1 MPILKKPLNYGGR
14 LYSEGEE
21 IQGQVPLEMIE
32 LLRETDALKAEEQ
45 QETSEGQGQVLED
58 AGKSISELSE
68 YLKTV
73 NDAEEISALL
83 ADEQAGKAR
92 AGAIKALEA
101 RLKEI
106 QDERV

>member
-14 LYSEGEE
+14 LYVEGEE

-32 LLRETDALKAEEQ
+32 LLRETDSLEVDEQ
-45 QETSEGQGQVLED
+45 SESSDDPVLED
-58 AGKSISELSE
+58 AAKSVSELSE

-73 NDAEEISALL
+73 NDAEEVTALL
-83 ADEQAGKAR
+83 ADEKAGKAR

>member
-1 MPILKKPLNYGGR
+1 MPILNKPLNYGGR
-14 LYSEGEE
+14 LFTEGEE
-21 IQGQVPLEMIE
+21 IQGHVPLEMIE
-32 LLRETDALKAEEQ
+32 ILRETDALKAEDQE
-45 QETSEGQGQVLED
+45 ETSEGQVLED
-58 AGKSISELSE
+58 TGKSISELSE

-73 NDAEEISALL
+73 NDAEEVSALL